1 MKIQPPK
8 KLYVSNSPIHGL
20 GVFASEFIMS
30 GEVVEVCPILDLKI
44 PKDKVSDV
52 LLDYRFNWPQG
63 IDWDKQVMPFGWAAI
78 YNHSNTP
85 NTLWRSNISN
95 QTFEFY
101 AVKDINPDEELLVY
115 YGDVNYWSDG
125 RQNIN
130 VV

>member
-1 MKIQPPK
+1 
-8 KLYVSNSPIHGL
+8 
-20 GVFASEFIMS
+20 MS
-30 GEVVEVCPILDLKI
+30 GEVVEVSPILDLKI

-63 IDWDKQVMPFGWAAI
+63 IEWDKQVMPFGWAGL

>member
-8 KLYVSNSPIHGL
+8 KLYISNSTIHGL

-30 GEVVEVCPILDLKI
+30 GEVVEVCPILDLEISKG
-44 PKDKVSDV
+44 DASNV

-63 IDWDKQVMPFGWAAI
+63 NEWDKQVMPFGWAGL

-85 NTLWRSNISN
+85 NTLWKSNISN

-101 AVKDINPDEELLVY
+101 TVKDINPDEELFVY
-115 YGDVNYWSDG
+115 YGDINYWSDG

>member
-30 GEVVEVCPILDLKI
+30 GEVVEVSPILDLKI

-63 IDWDKQVMPFGWAAI
+63 IEWDKQVMPFGWAGL

-85 NTLWRSNISN
+85 NTLN
-95 QTFEFY
+95 FM
-101 AVKDINPDEELLVY
+101 LLK
-115 YGDVNYWSDG
+115 
-125 RQNIN
+125 I
-130 VV
+130 

>member
-1 MKIQPPK
+1 MKIQSPK
-8 KLYVSNSPIHGL
+8 KLYISNSPIHGL

-30 GEVVEVCPILDLKI
+30 GEVVEVCPILDLEI
-44 PKDKVSDV
+44 PKGEVSNV

-63 IDWDKQVMPFGWAAI
+63 NEWDKQVMPFGWAGL

-85 NTLWRSNISN
+85 NTLWKSNTSN

-101 AVKDINPDEELLVY
+101 AVKDINPDEELFVY